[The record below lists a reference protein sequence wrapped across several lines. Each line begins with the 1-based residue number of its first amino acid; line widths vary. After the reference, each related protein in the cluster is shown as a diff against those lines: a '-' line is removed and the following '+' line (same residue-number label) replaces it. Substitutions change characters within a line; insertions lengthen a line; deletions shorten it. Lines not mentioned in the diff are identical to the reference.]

1 MKPVS
6 VLFISLSLILLT
18 CPLSQADPWFNLG
31 EVEIIQASGDELAA
45 NGYSVPSTADWN
57 NDGQIDLIV
66 GEGGGS
72 YAGKVRIY
80 LNSGKTASP
89 LFTSWFYAQ
98 IKDSGGS
105 TSDLQCTASGCLGC
119 FPRVVYWNNDNRKD
133 LLVGEALG
141 KIKIFINNSTDP
153 DDTNPTFDSGTYLT
167 VGPTGGKNDIDVGSR
182 ATPSLVDWN
191 NDGKRDLVSGDYSG
205 KISIFLNAGTDDSPD
220 YPSQHYAQA
229 NNTPLI
235 IAGGRSSPVIGD
247 LNNDGK
253 KDILS
258 GNTNGQLLLY
268 ANIGTDAA
276 PAFAGYTAMTAK
288 DIEIDLPGTPR
299 SRPFVCDWTNDG
311 YLDVLIGAYGGKVYL
326 YQGIRIPGDLDGDHT
341 VNLNDFALFVNQ
353 WQTTTPC
360 TPDNNWCHWA
370 DIDHNCL
377 VTLADLEQLAANWQ
391 K

>member
-1 MKPVS
+1 MKPVL
-6 VLFISLSLILLT
+6 VFFISSILILTT
-18 CPLSQADPWFNLG
+18 CSLSSAQPWFNLSK
-31 EVEIIQASGDELAA
+31 EEIVQAVDSDIIT

-66 GEGGGS
+66 GEGSGG

-80 LNSGKTASP
+80 LNSGTTAAP
-89 LFTSWFYAQ
+89 LFTHWFYAQ
-98 IKDSGGS
+98 VKDPGGA
-105 TSDLQCTASGCLGC
+105 TSDLQCTSSGCLGC
-119 FPRVVYWNNDNRKD
+119 FPRVVYWNDDHRKD
-133 LLVGEALG
+133 LLIGEALG

-167 VGPTGGKNDIDVGSR
+167 VGPPGNKSDISVGSR

-191 NDGKRDLVSGDYSG
+191 NDGKRDLVSGDLSG
-205 KISIFLNAGTDDSPD
+205 KISLFLNAGTDDAPD

-229 NNTPLI
+229 NSTPLI
-235 IAGGRSSPVIGD
+235 ITGGRSSPVIGD

-276 PAFAGYTAMTAK
+276 PAFAGYTAMTANG
-288 DIEIDLPGTPR
+288 IEIDLPGSPR

-311 YLDVLIGAYGGKVYL
+311 YLDVVIGAYGGKVYL
-326 YQGIRIPGDLDGDHT
+326 YQGIRIPGDLDSDHT
-341 VNLNDFALFVNQ
+341 VNINDFALFAHQ

-360 TPDNNWCHWA
+360 TPDNNWCNWS
-370 DIDHNCL
+370 DIDHSSQ
-377 VTLADLEQLAANWQ
+377 VTFTDLHQFVISWL